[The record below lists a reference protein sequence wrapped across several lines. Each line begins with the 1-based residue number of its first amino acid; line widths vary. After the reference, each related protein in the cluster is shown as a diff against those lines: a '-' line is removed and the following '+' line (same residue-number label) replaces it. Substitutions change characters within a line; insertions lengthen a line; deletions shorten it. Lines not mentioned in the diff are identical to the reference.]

1 MKVSK
6 KYLQIVVDELI
17 LICIM
22 RTSSL
27 HGGEESGKK
36 FFKRIEETID

>member
-1 MKVSK
+1 
-6 KYLQIVVDELI
+6 
-17 LICIM
+17 M